1 MFGPVKGPAP
11 DGQDFFLEA
20 IQYQR
25 YEAIRSIAALLV
37 IVMGFIASL
46 SKEFSYLL
54 LHRVKLLPRN
64 KWEDL
69 PAYIYHR
76 MIEGLRIILSSVL
89 RFRTTNSASDN
100 EPQLAFNFY

>member
-1 MFGPVKGPAP
+1 V
-11 DGQDFFLEA
+11 
-20 IQYQR
+20 
-25 YEAIRSIAALLV
+25 LLV

-69 PAYIYHR
+69 LAYIYYR
-76 MIEGLRIILSSVL
+76 MTEGLRIILSRVL
-89 RFRTTNSASDN
+89 RFRKTNSASDDKL
-100 EPQLAFNFY
+100 QLAFDFY